1 MTGGGGAG
9 IGATTGA
16 ATGAAIGAATLIN
29 PIAGAAA
36 LVASTVLQN
45 PLGRLL
51 SYRYRISGSWV
62 DPQVEK
68 IGQSLEEPAPRPS
81 EGLRP

>member
-1 MTGGGGAG
+1 MSPRARDRTTLPAVVMGA
-9 IGATTGA
+9 
-16 ATGAAIGAATLIN
+16 
-29 PIAGAAA
+29 AGAAA

-62 DPQVEK
+62 DPQVQK
-68 IGQSLEEPAPRPS
+68 IGQSPEEPAPRPS